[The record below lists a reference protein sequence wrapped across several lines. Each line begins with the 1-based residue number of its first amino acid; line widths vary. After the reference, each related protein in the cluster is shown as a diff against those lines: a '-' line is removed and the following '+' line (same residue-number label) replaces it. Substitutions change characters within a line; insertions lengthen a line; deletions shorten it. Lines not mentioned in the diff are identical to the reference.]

1 MSVRLKPSTLDGR
14 LEQVFDA
21 VIADLYATAARPG
34 SSAALSRAM
43 ELRSFLALAEE
54 QVVRVRDRVR
64 HSMAAERDM
73 NELSA
78 GDLRVD
84 AQWLEAALD
93 ARNGY
98 RAALEDLLR
107 TMPTA
112 VQQPRPVRMAQP
124 TASPTL
130 PTAAPAPQR
139 AGAARAR
146 R

>member
-1 MSVRLKPSTLDGR
+1 MSVRLKPSTLDRR

-21 VIADLYATAARPG
+21 PIAALYATATSPDA
-34 SSAALSRAM
+34 SAALSRAM

-54 QVVRVRDRVR
+54 QVMRVRDGVR
-64 HSMAAERDM
+64 HAMAAERDM
-73 NELSA
+73 DELSA
-78 GDLRVD
+78 GDLRFD

-98 RAALEDLLR
+98 RAALDDLLL

-112 VQQPRPVRMAQP
+112 GQQSRLVRMAQP
-124 TASPTL
+124 VATTL

-146 R
+146 P